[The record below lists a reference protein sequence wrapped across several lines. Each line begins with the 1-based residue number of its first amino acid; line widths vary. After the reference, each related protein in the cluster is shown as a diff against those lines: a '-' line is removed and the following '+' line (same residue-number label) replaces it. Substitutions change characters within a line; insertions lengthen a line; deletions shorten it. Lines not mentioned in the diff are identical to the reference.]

1 MQSNVSGRNAA
12 AIGLIALILASAFIA
27 FAAFAAWAGGT
38 MGGGMMGGSMMA
50 PLWFLLFALFPL
62 VAIAGIGYAVVRAM
76 SDEESSETG
85 TLADDT
91 PTDPVERLREQYVA
105 GELTEAEFERAV
117 GHALDE
123 RDDSGTESASRAS
136 DDRVT
141 TTERRRSRTTTAE
154 K

>member
-1 MQSNVSGRNAA
+1 MQLNVSGRNAA
-12 AIGLIALILASAFIA
+12 AIGLIALLLAGTFV
-27 FAAFAAWAGGT
+27 AFAAWAGGT

>member
-12 AIGLIALILASAFIA
+12 AIGLVALTLASAFIA
-27 FAAFAAWAGGT
+27 FTAWAGGT

-76 SDEESSETG
+76 SEEEASETD

-123 RDDSGTESASRAS
+123 RDDSGTKSASRAS
-136 DDRVT
+136 DDKGDHDKA
-141 TTERRRSRTTTAE
+141 TALANDD